1 MHEPVDLCIGIEHVA
16 EVYCASRADND
27 AGRTRDGRM
36 NNVRCNRCEPSHPA
50 LPNALHRITVC
61 P

>member
-1 MHEPVDLCIGIEHVA
+1 
-16 EVYCASRADND
+16 
-27 AGRTRDGRM
+27 M